1 MESEETARAPFME
14 IDHEGHRYQVYPVTG
29 RAACHLDRKV
39 TTIAAQFAGAHASRE
54 DFVLRIM
61 RSFSDMSDEEFDDL
75 LERTL
80 ANVVRVGKGDAEKSV
95 RVTNANVYDLF
106 RGDLD
111 GLYGFLLEL
120 WRAYELTPFAK
131 TKTSGTGD

>member
-1 MESEETARAPFME
+1 MKENTNPQFKE
-14 IDHEGHRYQVYPVTG
+14 IEHEGYRYQVYPVTG

-39 TTIAAQFAGAHASRE
+39 TTIAAQFAGAHASKE
-54 DFVLRIM
+54 EFILRIM
-61 RSFSDMSDEEFDDL
+61 RSFSDMSDEEFEGL

-80 ANVVRVGKGDAEKSV
+80 VNVVRIGKTDTEKSV
-95 RVTNANVYDLF
+95 RVTTGNVYDLF
-106 RGDLD
+106 QGDLD

-131 TKTSGTGD
+131 MKTAGTGG